1 MKGIFLF
8 YLAMAVA
15 TTAVAKQAAAPNQPP
30 QSVSTKTDSVKN
42 IVPEKM
48 TPPADAMKVKS
59 DTSKTAKSVKGTKK
73 GAAAMSPD
81 KGIGPITSVTL
92 GPIDTSLA
100 DKGKST
106 FTSVCTACHNLD
118 KKMVGPP
125 LREITEQRTPEF
137 IMNMLLN
144 TPEMQNKDPEVKKLI
159 AEYKVLM
166 AIPKLNQ
173 DQARALLEYLR
184 QADQEKPKKK

>member
-1 MKGIFLF
+1 VKRIFLF
-8 YLAMAVA
+8 ILTMAV
-15 TTAVAKQAAAPNQPP
+15 TTAVVAKQAAAPGQPP
-30 QSVSTKTDSVKN
+30 QTVPSKTDSIKN
-42 IVPEKM
+42 VVPEKT
-48 TPPADAMKVKS
+48 TPPADTMKVKA
-59 DTSKTAKSVKGTKK
+59 DTIKTAKSTKSAKK

-106 FTSVCTACHNLD
+106 FTSICTACHALD

-137 IMNMLLN
+137 IMNMLMN

-166 AIPKLNQ
+166 TIPKLNQ

-184 QADQEKPKKK
+184 QADQDKPKKK

>member
-1 MKGIFLF
+1 MKGIFYF
-8 YLAMAVA
+8 IMAMAVSS
-15 TTAVAKQAAAPNQPP
+15 TIVAKQAAAPNQAP
-30 QSVSTKTDSVKN
+30 QGVSTKTDSVKN
-42 IVPEKM
+42 IVPEKT
-48 TPPADAMKVKS
+48 TPPADTMKTKS
-59 DTSKTAKSVKGTKK
+59 DVSKTARSVKGAKK
-73 GAAAMSPD
+73 GAAVMSPD
-81 KGIGPITSVTL
+81 KGIGPITTVTL
-92 GPIDTSLA
+92 GPIDPKIA
-100 DKGKST
+100 DQGKT
-106 FTSVCTACHNLD
+106 LFNNICTACHSLD

-184 QADQEKPKKK
+184 QADQDKPKKK